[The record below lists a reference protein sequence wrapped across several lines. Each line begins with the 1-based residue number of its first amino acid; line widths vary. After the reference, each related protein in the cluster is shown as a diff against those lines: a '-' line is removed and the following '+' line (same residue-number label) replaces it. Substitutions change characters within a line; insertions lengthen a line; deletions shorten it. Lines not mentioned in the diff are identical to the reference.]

1 MTQTSRS
8 GVLRRNLMLGGM
20 MAATSRAF
28 GQTAK
33 PLRLGYLNSL
43 TGGAA
48 YQAEN
53 NLNGMKLFF
62 DSVGWTVAGRKL
74 EIVAEDDQFNPQ
86 VGLQKAKKLMESDEV
101 ELIVGVQAS
110 NVALAVLNYMK
121 QREGIFV
128 VSGAGTNQL
137 TVDPYAYLFRT
148 SLSTYQLSEPM
159 AVWAS
164 ANLGKEAITVVSDY
178 AGGRD
183 VEANFRAAY
192 EEAGGKLVQ
201 RLYPPLGTKDFGPYL
216 IEVRSKAPP
225 FIYAFMPG
233 IEIVR
238 FVQLFGD
245 MQLQSKTKLTGF
257 ALADSQI
264 LSTVGKKALG
274 TYTSTTFTDTIDSPQ
289 SRQFVQA
296 YRAKYGAYPDIYSGI
311 RLRRRAGH
319 RGSGDRY
326 QGRPFR
332 QAQIGAGHA
341 KRAIRCAA
349 RQLPLRPGDTQPG
362 AGHSHLPSRRTRWR
376 TDRLRDRQHGAQR
389 PRPRQARLIRLA
401 GGRSP
406 AFAGRGCFARQLD
419 QQCWPVP
426 DGGQASQPSNRRTT
440 CSARASA
447 VSSCV
452 FNQRSGWVGGS
463 LRGADAS
470 EVPDE
475 PCLRLG
481 VQPLHVAATAFF
493 DRRIHEHFEELAL
506 AHQLTRH
513 LPLGPVGGNE
523 GDEHDQSGI
532 QEQRGYLGNPSD
544 ILHPI
549 RLREAQITV
558 QPMPHVIAIEQ
569 HAMATARKTA
579 SARPS
584 SQWSICRSRTSR

>member
-1 MTQTSRS
+1 MTETSRS

-20 MAATSRAF
+20 TVATSRAF

-74 EIVAEDDQFNPQ
+74 EIVVEDDQFNPQ

-137 TVDPYAYLFRT
+137 TADPYAYLFRT
-148 SLSTYQLSEPM
+148 SLSTYQLCEPM
-159 AVWAS
+159 AAWAS

-183 VEANFRAAY
+183 VVANFRTAY
-192 EEAGGKLVQ
+192 EGAGGKVVQ
-201 RLYPPLGTKDFGPYL
+201 QLFPPLGTKDFGPYL

-225 FIYAFMPG
+225 LVYAFMPG

-264 LSTVGKKALG
+264 LSTIGKKALG

-289 SRQFVQA
+289 SKQFVQA
-296 YRAKYGAYPDIYSGI
+296 YRAKYGAFPDLYSEYGYV
-311 RLRRRAGH
+311 AGQAIVDAVTATKGDLFDKPKLAQAMLNVRFDAP
-319 RGSGDRY
+319 RGK
-326 QGRPFR
+326 FR
-332 QAQIGAGHA
+332 FDPATHNPVQDIH
-341 KRAIRCAA
+341 IC
-349 RQLPLRPGDTQPG
+349 
-362 AGHSHLPSRRTRWR
+362 
-376 TDRLRDRQHGAQR
+376 
-389 PRPRQARLIRLA
+389 RLA
-401 GGRSP
+401 ELDGGRIGYEIVSTIQNVRDP
-406 AFAGRGCFARQLD
+406 GKAG
-419 QQCWPVP
+419 
-426 DGGQASQPSNRRTT
+426 
-440 CSARASA
+440 
-447 VSSCV
+447 
-452 FNQRSGWVGGS
+452 
-463 LRGADAS
+463 
-470 EVPDE
+470 
-475 PCLRLG
+475 
-481 VQPLHVAATAFF
+481 
-493 DRRIHEHFEELAL
+493 
-506 AHQLTRH
+506 
-513 LPLGPVGGNE
+513 
-523 GDEHDQSGI
+523 
-532 QEQRGYLGNPSD
+532 
-544 ILHPI
+544 
-549 RLREAQITV
+549 
-558 QPMPHVIAIEQ
+558 
-569 HAMATARKTA
+569 
-579 SARPS
+579 
-584 SQWSICRSRTSR
+584 